1 MAGIP
6 EVNALE
12 DARRVSNRLGYAE
25 RMAAEEARLAAEFA
39 AAVIAGNVDVC
50 IHGRMA
56 GDRMNGVYVRNAR
69 PQKLFETMAETIDGS
84 HMLPHTAMRALAL
97 LARKGEI
104 EAVEAMIEIA
114 AEYGRQNAEVDE

>member
-12 DARRVSNRLGYAE
+12 DARRVSDRLSYSE
-25 RMAAEEARLAAEFA
+25 RMAIEEARLAAEFA
-39 AAVIAGNVDVC
+39 AAVLVGNVDVC

-69 PQKLFETMAETIDGS
+69 PEKLYETMTDMMGYRD
-84 HMLPHTAMRALAL
+84 LDRVVMRALAL
-97 LARKGEI
+97 CAMKGNI
-104 EAVEAMIEIA
+104 EAQEAV
-114 AEYGRQNAEVDE
+114 AELAKVYGEQNAEVDE